1 MRLIAAYILEV
12 AKGVRDVVYLT
23 ILVIIL
29 IIPAIINA
37 VFQIKNHE
45 TKATKYILTAGYLCM
60 YAFVLAT
67 ATSSITF
74 SYILPLLLVLSLT
87 HDKKLLIIANMSVLV
102 INIGSIIYGF
112 AILGLANNQDYIT
125 DVEIQVAIL
134 FIFILFSIL
143 STRIDVKINAEKIN
157 KIKQKEEEQTI
168 IVETMVKI
176 AKTINQD
183 LVEINNNVDDL
194 EESSKI
200 AVNSMRE
207 ITQGTTETA
216 NAAQSQ
222 LVMTEKIKGVID
234 QTEDTTIN
242 VDELS
247 YHAKELVNLG
257 INNMKDLNTSIER
270 INENGNTT
278 IENINKLQ
286 TEVSSINEIID
297 IIKEIAAQTNLLS
310 LNASIEAAR
319 AGESGRGFA
328 VVADEIRELASK
340 TAESI
345 SEIEELVT
353 NVNSN
358 TENVSVSVKQFVDDT
373 TKQNGI
379 IKQTEDNFSEIEQNI
394 YKIKDRVGILKNNV
408 NDLNKSNE
416 TIINSVETISGIS
429 EETMANTEQTQTVS
443 EKNLEIVK
451 IVKALTA
458 ELKELS
464 KQLTI

>member
-1 MRLIAAYILEV
+1 
-12 AKGVRDVVYLT
+12 
-23 ILVIIL
+23 
-29 IIPAIINA
+29 
-37 VFQIKNHE
+37 
-45 TKATKYILTAGYLCM
+45 
-60 YAFVLAT
+60 
-67 ATSSITF
+67 
-74 SYILPLLLVLSLT
+74 
-87 HDKKLLIIANMSVLV
+87 MSVLV
-102 INIGSIIYGF
+102 INIGSIIYRL
-112 AILGLANNQDYIT
+112 AILGLASDQEYIT

-234 QTEDTTIN
+234 QTED
-242 VDELS
+242 
-247 YHAKELVNLG
+247 
-257 INNMKDLNTSIER
+257 
-270 INENGNTT
+270 
-278 IENINKLQ
+278 
-286 TEVSSINEIID
+286 
-297 IIKEIAAQTNLLS
+297 
-310 LNASIEAAR
+310 
-319 AGESGRGFA
+319 
-328 VVADEIRELASK
+328 
-340 TAESI
+340 
-345 SEIEELVT
+345 
-353 NVNSN
+353 
-358 TENVSVSVKQFVDDT
+358 
-373 TKQNGI
+373 
-379 IKQTEDNFSEIEQNI
+379 NFSEIEQNI

-443 EKNLEIVK
+443 EKNLQIVK
-451 IVKALTA
+451 LVKALTA